1 MNESIPDMNLY
12 TAFMVKDL
20 SYRLSSILL
29 QMPFADSSDFVAAI
43 TALLFFCQ
51 LDQYRSTFKVTHL
64 PSQYYRSRIELP
76 LLTVNTK
83 VSEESFSITQEG
95 RQIHNL

>member
-1 MNESIPDMNLY
+1 
-12 TAFMVKDL
+12 MVKDH
-20 SYRLSSILL
+20 SYRFSSILL
-29 QMPFADSSDFVAAI
+29 QTPFADSSDFVAAI

-51 LDQYRSTFKVTHL
+51 LHLFRSTFKVTHL

-76 LLTVNTK
+76 LLKVNDFDKTK
-83 VSEESFSITQEG
+83 VSEESFSMTQEG